1 MLIMSVLVRVCYGW
15 VGMLVRVRLVAAR
28 MRMLVLRIVVL
39 VLVRMRD
46 LFVGVRM

>member
-1 MLIMSVLVRVCYGW
+1 VRLRRVRMFVC
-15 VGMLVRVRLVAAR
+15 VRLVAAR
-28 MRMLVLRIVVL
+28 MGMLVLRVVVL